1 MKRLCI
7 LWMAAA
13 LPGFTQAGGA
23 PAQKKSAAGA
33 QRWPIESLSVEGTR
47 IYTAKQVLAIAGLKM
62 GQVAGKPE
70 FEAARD
76 RLVATG
82 AFQTVGYQFK
92 RAADGKGYTA
102 VFQVAEFEQCY
113 PVEFEQ
119 LHVSEKDLRA
129 DLAARDPLFSSDRL
143 PAAQPVFERY
153 SKWIQDFL
161 AAHGQNEK
169 ITGSVVKTVTNEFAI
184 VFQPARN
191 LPPVALVTFRGNSV
205 IPNEVLHDAISLAAI
220 GTPYTED
227 RFREILNASI
237 RPLYEARGRL
247 RVAFRELRT
256 EPAQGVAG
264 LRVYVTVE
272 EGDSYTL
279 GKLTIDG
286 PTPMSTGEL
295 LRTANIKT
303 GDIADFE
310 RVNQGLEAMR
320 KAVRTN
326 GYLEARAVADRK
338 IDDGNKTVDVTVRFE
353 SGPQYHMG
361 KLTVA
366 GLDLEGENEILRMWI
381 MKTGRPFNPDYP
393 DYFLDIVHKEGIF
406 EHLGKTKANVLVDE
420 KTHTAEVG
428 LVFAGDGITTKKKR

>member
-1 MKRLCI
+1 
-7 LWMAAA
+7 MAAA

-119 LHVSEKDLRA
+119 LHVSEKDLRE

-143 PAAQPVFERY
+143 PAAQPVFDRY

>member
-1 MKRLCI
+1 
-7 LWMAAA
+7 MAAA
-13 LPGFTQAGGA
+13 LPGFTQSGGA
-23 PAQKKSAAGA
+23 PRTKPAAGEA
-33 QRWPIESLSVEGTR
+33 RWTVESIGVEGTR
-47 IYTAKQVLAIAGLKM
+47 IYTAKQVLAIAGLKT

-92 RAADGKGYTA
+92 RAPDGKGYAA

-129 DLAARDPLFSSDRL
+129 DLDARDPLFSSDRL
-143 PAAQPVFERY
+143 PASQPVFERY

-169 ITGSVVKTVTNEFAI
+169 ITGSVAATPTGEFAI
-184 VFQPARN
+184 VFHPARN
-191 LPPVALVTFRGNSV
+191 LPPVALVTFRGNTV
-205 IPNEVLHDAISLAAI
+205 IPNDVLHNAISLAAI

-227 RFREILNASI
+227 RFREILNANV

-247 RVAFRELRT
+247 RVSFRELHT
-256 EPAQGVAG
+256 EPAPGVAG
-264 LRVYVTVE
+264 LRVYVTVD

-286 PTPMSTGEL
+286 DTPMSTGEL

-303 GDIADFE
+303 GDIADFD
-310 RVNQGLEAMR
+310 RVNKGLDAMR
-320 KAVRTN
+320 KAVRN
-326 GYLEARAVADRK
+326 RGYLEARAVADRK
-338 IDDGNKTVDVTVRFE
+338 FDDGNKTVDLTVRFE

-361 KLTVA
+361 KLTIS
-366 GLDLEGENEILRMWI
+366 GLDLEGENEMLRIWTMQ
-381 MKTGRPFNPDYP
+381 TGHPFDPDYP
-393 DYFLDIVHKEGIF
+393 DHFLEVVRKEGIF
-406 EHLGKTKANVLVDE
+406 EHLGKTRASVQVDE
-420 KTHTAEVG
+420 KTHTAAVE
-428 LVFAGDGITTKKKR
+428 LFFAGDGIRTKKKQ